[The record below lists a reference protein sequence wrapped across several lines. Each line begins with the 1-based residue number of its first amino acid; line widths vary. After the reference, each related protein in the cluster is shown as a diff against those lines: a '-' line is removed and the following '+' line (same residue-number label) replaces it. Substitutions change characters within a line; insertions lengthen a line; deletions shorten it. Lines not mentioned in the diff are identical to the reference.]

1 MKNEEST
8 REAVQDYYGNTL
20 ASSADLKTDAC
31 CSIDTIPDHV
41 KSTLCDI
48 HPEVSK
54 KFYGCGSPIPDALE
68 GLTVL
73 DLGCG
78 SGRDCFVIS
87 KLVGEK
93 GKVIGV
99 DMTDEQLKVASEHIP
114 WHTEKFGYANPNVEF
129 KKGLIENLAALGI
142 EDNSVDLVVSNCVI
156 NLSPNKP
163 EVLSEIFRV
172 LKPGG
177 ELYFSDV
184 FALRRV
190 SEELRKDP
198 VLHGECISG
207 ALYKEDFRRILG
219 DLGCVDFRFVTERPL
234 EILNPEIEKKLGKAK
249 FVSSTVRAFK
259 LDSLEDRCEDYG
271 QVATYLGT
279 IPEAASAFA
288 LDDHH
293 LFETDRPMLVCGNT
307 AAMLED
313 TRFKKH
319 FKVQGDRSK
328 HFGLFDC
335 EPGAFVSL
343 CDETTEGSC
352 C

>member
-1 MKNEEST
+1 MKNESST
-8 REAVQDYYGNTL
+8 REAVQDYYGKTL

-31 CSIDTIPDHV
+31 CSIDEIPDHV
-41 KSTLCDI
+41 KSTLCEI

-78 SGRDCFVIS
+78 SGRDCFVLS
-87 KLVGEK
+87 RLVGEK

-99 DMTDEQLKVASEHIP
+99 DMTDEQLAVAFEHIP
-114 WHTEKFGYANPNVEF
+114 WHTEKFGYSKPNVEF
-129 KKGLIENLAALGI
+129 KNGLIEDLSALGI

-163 EVLSEIFRV
+163 QVLSEVFRV

-184 FALRRV
+184 FASRRV
-190 SEELRKDP
+190 PEELRKDP
-198 VLHGECISG
+198 ILHGECISG
-207 ALYKEDFRRILG
+207 ALYKEVFRRILN
-219 DLGCVDFRFVTERPL
+219 DLGCVDFRFITERPL
-234 EILNPEIEKKLGKAK
+234 EILNPAIEKKLGMNE

-259 LDSLEDRCEDYG
+259 IESLEDRCEDYG

-279 IPEAASAFA
+279 VAETPAAFQ

-293 LFETDRPMLVCGNT
+293 LFEKDRPMLVCGNT
-307 AAMLED
+307 AAMLEE

-319 FKVQGDRSK
+319 FKVEGDRSK

-335 EPGAFVSL
+335 EPATFAATLG
-343 CDETTEGSC
+343 ETSDGGC